1 MNAVQGELITSGSEN
16 ATVIIL
22 TDVDRNERKAFFPV
36 VITGTVKF
44 GTNAVAA
51 AANHG
56 WAAGDVIP
64 PISCF
69 NGELYFDAASDA
81 DTFVITAAPA

>member
-1 MNAVQGELITSGSEN
+1 MNAVQGELITSGSTD

-36 VITGTVKF
+36 VISGTVKF
-44 GTNAVAA
+44 GTSAVEAA
-51 AANHG
+51 TNHG
-56 WAAGDVIP
+56 WAVGDVIP

-69 NGELYFDAASDA
+69 NGELYFDAAGA
-81 DTFVITAAPA
+81 TDTFVITASPA